1 MQERGKERED
11 GKDVDL
17 GDEEEF
23 GGMHMEP
30 VAEFVSE
37 DGFDVIGFAFFDEG
51 VEDNDV
57 LALWGV

>member
-23 GGMHMEP
+23 GGMHVEP
-30 VAEFVSE
+30 VAKFVSE
-37 DGFDVIGFAFFDEG
+37 DGFDVIGFTFFDEG
-51 VEDNDV
+51 VENNDV